1 MKHEMPVMTE
11 EKRQALIADC
21 KAEIAEAQKALKAW
35 GDQWIPH
42 LQSKI
47 ERQQIALACLE
58 AEPEYNAAKGFEL
71 HFGISAT
78 LCDELQED
86 GYACWVSYSAPPVP
100 VMQAVELPSAFTPTI
115 TALGPSPISGMR
127 LDHTGGWLNKA
138 RVIAAIRAAGGEV
151 RE

>member
-11 EKRQALIADC
+11 EKRQALIDKC
-21 KAEIAEAQKALKAW
+21 KAEIAEAQKALKAR
-35 GDQWIPH
+35 GDQWMPH

-100 VMQAVELPSAFTPTI
+100 VMQP
-115 TALGPSPISGMR
+115 
-127 LDHTGGWLNKA
+127 
-138 RVIAAIRAAGGEV
+138 VIAPDLPDDCDRTEAHYKYAEAIRAAGGEV
-151 RE
+151 KS